1 MQVQIFPRNPLQD
14 LSVIRSLSARGDD
27 SMAKD
32 PRPFSIGIASALI
45 LNQPAGKTA
54 SRLKVLIKLTRTCF
68 TLINLILFSAN
79 QFK

>member
-32 PRPFSIGIASALI
+32 PRPFSIGIASGHS

-54 SRLKVLIKLTRTCF
+54 ETRSKVLNSLEHGLR
-68 TLINLILFSAN
+68 
-79 QFK
+79 